1 MGRQGRQ
8 GLSSLS
14 GTTDLEQT
22 VKAVLG
28 AWGTLK
34 VGLGWGWG
42 RHLPEGAA
50 ALNLDHS
57 NFN

>member
-1 MGRQGRQ
+1 M
-8 GLSSLS
+8 
-14 GTTDLEQT
+14 
-22 VKAVLG
+22 KAVLG

-34 VGLGWGWG
+34 VGLGWGWR